1 MEKKNGLQQVVK
13 TSDNN
18 FTEQILADLTAQGL
32 SGDELIKEFR
42 KKQAQIRPAVEKMIE
57 QAEKAAHEKG
67 KYDTY
72 DNIFSE

>member
-1 MEKKNGLQQVVK
+1 MEKKNVLQQVVK

-42 KKQAQIRPAVEKMIE
+42 KKQAQIHPAVEKMIA
-57 QAEKAAHEKG
+57 QAEKVAHGKG

>member
-1 MEKKNGLQQVVK
+1 MEKKNVLQQVVK

-32 SGDELIKEFR
+32 SGDELIEEFR

-57 QAEKAAHEKG
+57 QAEKTAHGKG

>member
-1 MEKKNGLQQVVK
+1 MEKKNVLQQVVK

-42 KKQAQIRPAVEKMIE
+42 KKQAQIRPAVEKMIA
-57 QAEKAAHEKG
+57 QAEKVAHGKG

>member
-1 MEKKNGLQQVVK
+1 MEKKNVLQQVVK

-42 KKQAQIRPAVEKMIE
+42 KKQAQIRPAVEKMIA
-57 QAEKAAHEKG
+57 QAEKAVHGKG